1 MDAHETPPA
10 DVESIADN
18 TEADDTEKVRK
29 RWIRRLLAVV
39 ATHAV
44 VTLIAVFVAFVIGW
58 AIAARGYRDLE
69 PWHRAGPESE
79 FVASDAAEGYTLD
92 DYLAQEAAIFDEL
105 DELIDVEWAG
115 ATESLLSRYRAGSP
129 TDPRAVLDRNWNRTF
144 VLAPEGDPVGGVL
157 LVHGLSD
164 SPYSMRA
171 LAEQLR
177 DSGWLAVG
185 LRVPGHGTT
194 PAALG
199 EARIADWK
207 AAVRVAAAGVRE
219 RVGDAPTIMVG
230 FSNGGALVVSETLRE
245 IDAGEVHTDGLVL
258 ISPMIGVSPFAQ
270 LTRVSHVLSWMK
282 PFEKF
287 KWLKVEAEID
297 PFKYS
302 SFSQD
307 QSERAWLLTKRV
319 ESRIATLHKR
329 GELGAMPPVLAFQ
342 SVVDSTVNAQALVD
356 RLMSKLPAEPA
367 IGGEHRL
374 VLFDVNARAME
385 ADLLKEGVDRVATA
399 LLAGPATDFALTVI
413 GTDDDSGS
421 VASIHRPP
429 GTTDTTT
436 TPLDLRWPEDV
447 FSLSHGCLAIPA
459 DDPILGT
466 AEATQVS
473 GLPFGTLSMR
483 GETGVLSLSPSW
495 LIRQRFNP
503 FFRVVSEGTDAFAQS
518 RTGVR

>member
-1 MDAHETPPA
+1 MNAHETPAVDSVPA
-10 DVESIADN
+10 ATDA
-18 TEADDTEKVRK
+18 VRR
-29 RWIRRLLAVV
+29 RWVRRLLALL

-44 VTLIAVFVAFVIGW
+44 VTLVAVFVAFVIGW
-58 AIAARGYRDLE
+58 AIASRGYRDLE
-69 PWHRAGPESE
+69 PWHRAGPASE
-79 FVASDAAEGYTLD
+79 FVAADAATGYTLD
-92 DYLAQEAAIFDEL
+92 DYLAQEAVIFAEL
-105 DELIDVEWAG
+105 DALIDDAWAG
-115 ATESLLSRYRAGSP
+115 ATESVLSRYRAGSP
-129 TDPRAVLDRNWNRTF
+129 TDPRSVLDRNWNRTF
-144 VLAPEGDPVGGVL
+144 VLEPDGEPVGGVL

-171 LAEQLR
+171 LAQQLR
-177 DSGWLAVG
+177 ASGWLAVG

-194 PAALG
+194 PHALA
-199 EARIADWK
+199 EASIADWK
-207 AAVRVAAAGVRE
+207 AAVRVAAAGVRQ

-245 IDAGEVHTDGLVL
+245 IDAGTVHTDGLVL

-287 KWLKVEAEID
+287 AWLRVEAEID
-297 PFKYS
+297 PFKYC
-302 SFSQD
+302 SFSQN

-319 ESRIATLHKR
+319 EARIATLHKR
-329 GELGAMPPVLAFQ
+329 GKLGAMPPILAFQ
-342 SVVDSTVNAQALVD
+342 SVVDSTVSAQALVD
-356 RLMSKLPAEPA
+356 RLMSKLPRVPDV
-367 IGGEHRL
+367 GGEHRL

-385 ADLLKEGVDRVATA
+385 ADLLKDGVDRVATS
-399 LLAGPATDFALTVI
+399 LLAGPASDFALTVV
-413 GTDDDSGS
+413 GTNDDTGA
-421 VASIHRPP
+421 VASIHRPA
-429 GTTDTTT
+429 GSTEAST
-436 TPLDLRWPEDV
+436 TPLDLRWPADV

-466 AEATQVS
+466 ADATVVS

-503 FFRVVSEGTDAFAQS
+503 FFRVVSEGTGTFA
-518 RTGVR
+518 RARAKVR